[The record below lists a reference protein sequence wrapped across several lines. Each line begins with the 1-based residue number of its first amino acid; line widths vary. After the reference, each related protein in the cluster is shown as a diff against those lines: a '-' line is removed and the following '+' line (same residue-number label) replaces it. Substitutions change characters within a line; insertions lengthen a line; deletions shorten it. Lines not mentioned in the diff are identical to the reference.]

1 MVVVSGIRPGDP
13 ATTDTSKK
21 EKVMVKAKIIAQYT
35 NQGAIVIP
43 DGVAYEMSKI
53 AKEEAL
59 QSFYY
64 EVLNKVNTTII
75 LTNKLGTAYFTV
87 KLVHTVDRHKSVTLS
102 NYDFSSNNT
111 NYYMNPVLTVPK

>member
-1 MVVVSGIRPGDP
+1 MVVVSGIKPGDP
-13 ATTDTSKK
+13 ATTDTNKSD
-21 EKVMVKAKIIAQYT
+21 KVMVKAKIIAQYT
-35 NQGAIVIP
+35 GQGAIVIP
-43 DGVAYEMSKI
+43 DGVAYEMSKV

-64 EVLNKVNTTII
+64 EVLNNVNTTII
-75 LTNKLGTAYFTV
+75 LTNKMGTAYFTA
-87 KLVHTVDRHKSVTLS
+87 KLVRTVDRHKSVAFS